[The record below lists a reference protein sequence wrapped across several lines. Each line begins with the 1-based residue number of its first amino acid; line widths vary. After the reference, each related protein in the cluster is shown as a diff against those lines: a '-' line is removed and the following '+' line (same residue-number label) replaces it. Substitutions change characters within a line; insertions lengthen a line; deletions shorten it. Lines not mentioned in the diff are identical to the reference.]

1 METEMG
7 KKNPLYEIQ
16 VPSTELAG
24 DAILCGN
31 VIRYGYFKDGIELK
45 SGITFSNVRAKRT
58 RSDEACTAWHIEE
71 VYDTLVEVQ
80 ESEWVDQIM
89 ADTQDRQQRFGQT
102 WTLHHYMVY
111 LDGSGCIEVIA
122 DSWNA
127 LTEEP
132 GSWT

>member
-1 METEMG
+1 MS

-16 VPSTELAG
+16 VPSTELVE
-24 DAILCGN
+24 DAVLCGN
-31 VIRYGYFKDGIELK
+31 VIRYGYVRDGIALK
-45 SGITFSNVRAKRT
+45 GGITFSNVKAKRT

-80 ESEWVDQIM
+80 QSEWVDQIM
-89 ADTQDRQQRFGQT
+89 EETRDRQQRFGQT
-102 WTLHHYMVY
+102 WKLHHFMIY

-122 DSWNA
+122 DSWCA
-127 LTEEP
+127 LGEEP